1 MKLEQ
6 LIAEILRCNLGVFT
20 LKEIRDAM
28 EKNREISKL
37 PDGYITLQTVME
49 AEQYALDIVNREQYS
64 CNALNPDFAPFSND
78 KNKQRQRSVIQK
90 ILQNKDRFMLLRGVA
105 GSGKTTVLKEL
116 AKGVQCGLMVLAPTN
131 SAADVLKQEG
141 FHNSQTVAG
150 FLQTPPDF
158 SGLLIVDELGLCSLR
173 DGVKLLHQAE
183 ISHCRILFVGD
194 SRQHTAV
201 DRGDF
206 FRLLEEHSNI
216 SRFELGEIYRQQAAE
231 YRQGVQECANGNFT
245 KAFQRF
251 EKNRYICESKS
262 DYLRQTAE
270 YFAQHLDDNIIAVAP
285 THRECDALTEE
296 IRKRVPL
303 GNVIHHKEIFR
314 SSQLTN
320 AQLRNHKNYVPG
332 DTIMFVRRMK
342 NVAEAGTMLSIVKVQ
357 NRTLYLN
364 NGKQIR
370 LPMAADFIDK
380 GASLNLELRTGDI
393 IQFKVN
399 LRNKKIYNGNLARIT
414 ASPGV
419 VELLDQNMHPVPNG
433 LRRLPEK
440 FSGFDYGWVTT
451 SHKSQGRT
459 AKLVVIAAE
468 RLDRRAFYVACS
480 RGRQSM
486 RLFCPEKEFLKKQ
499 LCKEDDSRHNAADLQ
514 PPHPRK
520 DYLSND
526 TAKFEKHR
534 AEYMAQKKIFE
545 QEFIVYK
552 EQRNVLETERK
563 ELEKDYDVLN
573 EKIWQYKCAKDLSWH
588 QRLRLAIQENVALS
602 SSWYRKAVTKRHELQ
617 QKIEEL
623 DTDIQNMKI
632 PQMKIPEKYPL
643 SLSQKLVQ
651 WLKMVLKRRAP
662 QFTDSDRNFINAWGK
677 LMFG

>member
-141 FHNSQTVAG
+141 FHNSQTGAG

-251 EKNRYICESKS
+251 EKNRYICE
-262 DYLRQTAE
+262 T
-270 YFAQHLDDNIIAVAP
+270 
-285 THRECDALTEE
+285 
-296 IRKRVPL
+296 
-303 GNVIHHKEIFR
+303 
-314 SSQLTN
+314 
-320 AQLRNHKNYVPG
+320 KN
-332 DTIMFVRRMK
+332 
-342 NVAEAGTMLSIVKVQ
+342 LS
-357 NRTLYLN
+357 LN
-364 NGKQIR
+364 N
-370 LPMAADFIDK
+370 
-380 GASLNLELRTGDI
+380 NL
-393 IQFKVN
+393 K
-399 LRNKKIYNGNLARIT
+399 
-414 ASPGV
+414 
-419 VELLDQNMHPVPNG
+419 
-433 LRRLPEK
+433 
-440 FSGFDYGWVTT
+440 
-451 SHKSQGRT
+451 
-459 AKLVVIAAE
+459 
-468 RLDRRAFYVACS
+468 
-480 RGRQSM
+480 
-486 RLFCPEKEFLKKQ
+486 
-499 LCKEDDSRHNAADLQ
+499 
-514 PPHPRK
+514 
-520 DYLSND
+520 
-526 TAKFEKHR
+526 
-534 AEYMAQKKIFE
+534 
-545 QEFIVYK
+545 
-552 EQRNVLETERK
+552 
-563 ELEKDYDVLN
+563 
-573 EKIWQYKCAKDLSWH
+573 
-588 QRLRLAIQENVALS
+588 
-602 SSWYRKAVTKRHELQ
+602 
-617 QKIEEL
+617 
-623 DTDIQNMKI
+623 
-632 PQMKIPEKYPL
+632 
-643 SLSQKLVQ
+643 
-651 WLKMVLKRRAP
+651 
-662 QFTDSDRNFINAWGK
+662 
-677 LMFG
+677 